1 MTPQCDESLRIIPV
15 GAETVADALRLV
27 LGDLPPDQVEDYIR
41 RLTADIC
48 SGEIPREGLLEARR
62 GPDRV
67 GAAWFQDLGGR
78 AAMVWPPRL
87 VPGEAAATATRLL
100 DAGCELLARSGVCV
114 AHALLA
120 TVTPEDDTVLRAAG
134 FSPLA
139 ALLYLGCEEP
149 AFPKEEPEGPLQ
161 FTPFDPAEEE
171 RLARLVEATYVGTLD
186 CPAMNG
192 LRPIEDVL
200 AGYRTAGSFAPDRWV
215 FVQHEGRDVGC
226 LLLGDFPREGNIEL
240 VYMGLIPSSRGNGWG
255 KVICRHA
262 QWLTGRAG
270 RPRLVLAV
278 DEANR
283 PALAMYAS
291 AGFRAFDRRTV
302 YLKQM

>member
-1 MTPQCDESLRIIPV
+1 MTPQCDESPRIGPV

-27 LGDLPPDQVEDYIR
+27 LSDLPPEQVEDYVQ
-41 RLTADIC
+41 RLTADIF
-48 SGEIPREGLLEARR
+48 SGDIPPEGLLEARR
-62 GPDRV
+62 GQERV

-87 VPGEAAATATRLL
+87 VPGEPAATAARLL
-100 DAGCELLARSGVCV
+100 AAGCQLLARNGVCV

-120 TVTPEDDTVLRAAG
+120 RVTPEDDAILCAAG

-139 ALLYLGCEEP
+139 ALLYLGCEESE
-149 AFPKEEPEGPLQ
+149 FPPQRPDGPLH
-161 FTPFDPAEEE
+161 FTPYDPAEET

-192 LRPIEDVL
+192 LRPVEDVL
-200 AGYRTAGSFAPDRWV
+200 AGYRAAGSFAPEHWL
-215 FVQHEGRDVGC
+215 FVQHEGRDIGC
-226 LLLGDFPREGNIEL
+226 LLLGDYPREGNIEL

-262 QWLTGRAG
+262 QWLTRRIG

-278 DEANR
+278 DQANQ

-291 AGFRAFDRRTV
+291 AGFQAFDRRTV
-302 YLKQM
+302 YLKQL